1 MRQIKKISN
10 YLEWAFNHKHLFAKA
25 FQTLLSLC
33 ILLATANVHATERD
47 TYENNGISFSISVR
61 TPDQIRA
68 FYTGRG
74 FPEAAILELASK
86 CLLTIG
92 VRNHRK
98 DIVWMEPAKWQY
110 TTVHG
115 TNVLRISRDTWDK
128 RWAELNIPLASRATF
143 GWTQLPESRDLYPEE
158 TAGGNIAI
166 QPPAETFMVTATFD
180 TGADRSGAPVKFQS
194 APLTCGAPSGT
205 QQ

>member
-1 MRQIKKISN
+1 MNQIKTTSN
-10 YLEWAFNHKHLFAKA
+10 YSNRPLNPKHLFANA
-25 FQTLLSLC
+25 LQILLPLSL
-33 ILLATANVHATERD
+33 LLATANIHAAERD
-47 TYENNGISFSISVR
+47 TYESNGISFSISVR

-74 FPEAAILELASK
+74 FPEAAIAELTSK

-98 DIVWMEPAKWQY
+98 DIVWMEPAKWEF
-110 TTVHG
+110 TTMHG
-115 TNVLRISRDTWDK
+115 TKVLRISRDAWDK
-128 RWAELNIPLASRATF
+128 RWAEQNIPLANRATF
-143 GWTQLPESRDLYPEE
+143 GWTQLPESRDLYPDE

-166 QPPAETFMVTATFD
+166 QPPSEPFTVTASFD
-180 TGADRSGAPVKFQS
+180 TSEDRSGAPVTFQS
-194 APLTCGAPSGT
+194 APLTCGTLSGT